1 MWVLAERENAE
12 EVGYPVVWEEIKPA
26 ENEVPYNIREEQTID
41 KSSVFTANNDTTTWM
56 ANVIPWVNAPKLI
69 ASTSIYWDLWGW
81 WEEVKFW
88 AKLSATINMANYWG
102 NNDKTFKTWSISEAW
117 GDAAITQWTNWMKIP
132 ASWWYQFDVTF
143 PAGYSEWK
151 DDTYILSINEWQ
163 LYYDAWAYNT
173 TIHTATFRVK
183 LEEWDEIYTRTIYT
197 YIGTADYSSWSKPMT
212 MIITKL

>member
-12 EVGYPVVWEEIKPA
+12 EVGYPVVWEELKPV

-81 WEEVKFW
+81 WEEHVFS
-88 AKLSATINMANYWG
+88 AKAYGSWYVSYPSSPQGFI
-102 NNDKTFKTWSISEAW
+102 KTFTLSEER
-117 GDAAITQWTNWMKIP
+117 GTDAFENTADWLKFP
-132 ASWWYQFDVTF
+132 VSWWYQFDVTL
-143 PAGYSEWK
+143 PRQWGNYKTE
-151 DDTYILSINEWQ
+151 TYITLNDWGN
-163 LYYDAWAYNT
+163 LYSYAWVYQNIVPTASFKAY
-173 TIHTATFRVK
+173 V
-183 LEEWDEIYTRTIYT
+183 EEWDTLFVELMWDRPSWEWSMGRNPEI
-197 YIGTADYSSWSKPMT
+197 T